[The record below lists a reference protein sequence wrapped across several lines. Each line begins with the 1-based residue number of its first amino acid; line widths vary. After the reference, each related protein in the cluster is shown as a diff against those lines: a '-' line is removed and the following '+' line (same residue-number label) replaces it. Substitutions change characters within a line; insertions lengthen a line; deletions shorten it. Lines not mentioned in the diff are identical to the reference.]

1 MSLRDGREAIAH
13 VPGTAQQP
21 NTLNPSVD
29 SAVKLPALPDQDA
42 TGTRKGH

>member
-1 MSLRDGREAIAH
+1 MFRER
-13 VPGTAQQP
+13 PS
-21 NTLNPSVD
+21 NLLNPSVD